1 MSERW
6 WWRVVGFAVV
16 AGLLVGVVAG
26 RRADLWAL
34 AGYQAIVIGIA
45 VWLVIA
51 LRRHVRA
58 AQPEPWPS
66 PSTLRRHPSLRRMDD
81 LESLVIAA
89 AGEAGHAHYRMRRR
103 LRSLAADGLARR
115 HIDLDGEP
123 ERARAALGD
132 EAYEWLRRDRPAPAD
147 RHAGGPGVVS
157 WDRIVRAIERLDGD
171 DS

>member
-1 MSERW
+1 MPERS
-6 WWRVVGFAVV
+6 WWRVVGLGIA
-16 AGLLVGVVAG
+16 AGLLVAVVTG
-26 RRADLWAL
+26 RRTDLWAL
-34 AGYQAIVIGIA
+34 AGYQVTVVGIA

-58 AQPEPWPS
+58 AEPEPRPS
-66 PSTLRRHPSLRRMDD
+66 ASTLRRDPSLRRLSD

-89 AGEAGHAHYRMRRR
+89 AGEAGHAHHRMRRR
-103 LRSLAADGLARR
+103 LRHLAAEGLARR

-147 RHAGGPGVVS
+147 RHADGPGVAS
-157 WDRIVRAIERLDGD
+157 WDRIVRAIEHLDGD